1 MNGSNCTPNVTI
13 VVRRVISVLI
23 ALNTFNESNQARSY
37 VDQSTNI
44 MVLVD
49 RHCLVPLVADR
60 LVPLVM
66 LNLDVIS

>member
-1 MNGSNCTPNVTI
+1 MPNVTI

-23 ALNTFNESNQARSY
+23 ALNTFNKSNQARLY
-37 VDQSTNI
+37 VDRSTNV

-49 RHCLVPLVADR
+49 RHCLVPLVVDR
-60 LVPLVM
+60 LVPLVV